1 MDRQVVILAG
11 GLGTRLRS
19 VVQDVPKPMADIQGK
34 PFLEYLLQLLIQNG
48 YQNFLFL
55 VGYKGDMIK
64 SYFGDGSKFGVNIE
78 YSNEET
84 PLGTGGALF
93 NAWDKLSDDFF
104 LINGDTF
111 FDIQY
116 EILEDFVTSKNHEFL
131 IALRYS
137 DDLSRYGIIEI
148 DDNYKV
154 ISFFEKDQVQENRI
168 DGYINSGVYSVKKEI
183 LEPYYKT
190 WEEEPISLENR
201 IIPELVEHG
210 KVYGLPIGGKF
221 IDIGVPQD
229 YVKAQK
235 IIPQVLQEERKPA
248 IFVDRDGTIIEDNG
262 YVHGTNLVFKSE
274 IIKLLKRAKEE
285 GKYVIIVTNQAGIAK
300 GMFTEEES
308 ILTTE
313 YVIKCMEEYGAHVD
327 GYYYCPYHPEGI
339 VEKYRKISLLRKPE
353 PGMIL
358 KACDDFRIDLKS
370 SMMIGDNSEADLIRI
385 PYLETNILE
394 NF

>member
-1 MDRQVVILAG
+1 LNRQVVILAG

-19 VVQDVPKPMADIQGK
+19 VVRDVPKPMADIQGK

-55 VGYKGDMIK
+55 VGYKGDVIK

-78 YSNEET
+78 YSTEAI

-104 LINGDTF
+104 MVNGDTF

-116 EILEDFVTSKNHEFL
+116 EILEDFIAGRNRELL

-137 DDLSRYGIIEI
+137 NDLSRYGIIEI
-148 DDNYKV
+148 DNNYKV
-154 ISFFEKDQVQENRI
+154 ISFSEKGQVQENRI
-168 DGYINSGVYSVKKEI
+168 DGYINGGVYFLNKKV
-183 LEPYYKT
+183 LEPFYEKYVNSAV
-190 WEEEPISLENR
+190 SLEND
-201 IIPELVEHG
+201 ILPLLVKIG

-221 IDIGVPQD
+221 IDIGIPED
-229 YVKAQK
+229 YFSSQS
-235 IIPQVLQEERKPA
+235 IIPGIITQQRKPVV
-248 IFVDRDGTIIEDNG
+248 FVDRDGTIIEDTG
-262 YVHGTNLVFKSE
+262 YVYGTNLVFKSE
-274 IIKLLKRAKEE
+274 TIELLKRAKQE

-308 ILTTE
+308 IATTE
-313 YVIKCMEEYGAHVD
+313 YVIKRLEEYGAHVD

-358 KACDDFRIDLKS
+358 KACDDFSVDLRTS
-370 SMMIGDNSEADLIRI
+370 LMIGDSDVDRI
-385 PYLETNILE
+385 KLPCLKTIIID
-394 NF
+394 

>member
-19 VVQDVPKPMADIQGK
+19 VIQDVPKPMADIQGK
-34 PFLEYLLQLLIQNG
+34 PFLEYLLRLMIQNG

-64 SYFGDGSKFGVNIE
+64 KYFGDGSKFGVNIE
-78 YSNEET
+78 YSSEAI

-93 NAWDKLSDDFF
+93 NAWDKLSDNFF
-104 LINGDTF
+104 VVNGDTF

-116 EILEDFVTSKNHEFL
+116 QIVEDFVKSKNPEFL

-137 DDLSRYGIIEI
+137 NDLSRYGIIEI
-148 DDNYKV
+148 DDSYKV
-154 ISFFEKDQVQENRI
+154 ISFSEKGHVQENRI
-168 DGYINSGVYSVKKEI
+168 DGYINGGIYFVNKKA
-183 LEPYYKT
+183 LEPFYEKYVNS
-190 WEEEPISLENR
+190 PVSLENN
-201 IIPELVEHG
+201 ILPLLVKLC
-210 KVYGLPIGGKF
+210 KVYGLPVGGKF
-221 IDIGVPQD
+221 IDIGIPED
-229 YVKAQK
+229 YFSSQS
-235 IIPQVLQEERKPA
+235 IIPGIITQQRKPA
-248 IFVDRDGTIIEDNG
+248 VFVDRDGTIIEDTG

-274 IIKLLKRAKEE
+274 TVELLKRAKQE

-308 ILTTE
+308 IATTE
-313 YVIKCMEEYGAHVD
+313 YVIKCLEEYAAHVD
-327 GYYYCPYHPEGI
+327 GYYYCPYHSEGI

-358 KACDDFRIDLKS
+358 RACEDFRVDLKAS
-370 SMMIGDNSEADLIRI
+370 IMIGDSDVDRI
-385 PYLETNILE
+385 KLPCLKTIIID
-394 NF
+394 

>member
-1 MDRQVVILAG
+1 MDRQVVVLAG

-19 VVQDVPKPMADIQGK
+19 VVQDVPKSMADIQGK

-78 YSNEET
+78 YSSEAI

-93 NAWDKLSDDFF
+93 NAWHKLSDDFF
-104 LINGDTF
+104 LVNGDTF

-116 EILEDFVTSKNHEFL
+116 EVLEDFVTSKNPEFL

-148 DDNYKV
+148 DDDYKV
-154 ISFFEKDQVQENRI
+154 ISFSEKGQVQENQI
-168 DGYINSGVYSVKKEI
+168 DGYINGGIYFLNKEV
-183 LEPYYKT
+183 LEPFYEKY
-190 WEEEPISLENR
+190 IGSVVSLEND
-201 IIPELVEHG
+201 ILPSLVKLS

-221 IDIGVPQD
+221 IDIGIPED
-229 YVKAQK
+229 YFSSQS
-235 IIPQVLQEERKPA
+235 IIPGIITQQRKPA
-248 IFVDRDGTIIEDNG
+248 VFVDRDGTIIEDAG

-274 IIKLLKRAKEE
+274 TIKLLKRAKQE

-308 ILTTE
+308 VATTE
-313 YVIKCMEEYGAHVD
+313 YVIKRLEEYGIRVD

-358 KACDDFRIDLKS
+358 KACEDFRVDLS
-370 SMMIGDNSEADLIRI
+370 TSLMIGDSDVDRI
-385 PYLETNILE
+385 KLPCLKTIIID
-394 NF
+394 

>member
-1 MDRQVVILAG
+1 MILAG

-64 SYFGDGSKFGVNIE
+64 NYFGDGSKFGVNIE

-104 LINGDTF
+104 VVNGDTF

-116 EILEDFVTSKNHEFL
+116 EILEDFAKSKNTEFL

-137 DDLSRYGIIEI
+137 NDLSRYGIIEI
-148 DDNYKV
+148 DGSYKV
-154 ISFFEKDQVQENRI
+154 ISFSEKGQVQENRV
-168 DGYINSGVYSVKKEI
+168 DGYINGGVYFVKKEI

-190 WEEEPISLENR
+190 WKEEPISLENR
-201 IIPELVEHG
+201 IIPQLGEHE

-248 IFVDRDGTIIEDNG
+248 IFVDRDGTIIEDAG

-274 IIKLLKRAKEE
+274 TVELLKRAKEKGE
-285 GKYVIIVTNQAGIAK
+285 YVIIVTNQAGIAK

-308 ILTTE
+308 IATTE
-313 YVIKCMEEYGAHVD
+313 YVIKRLEEYGAHVD

-339 VEKYRKISLLRKPE
+339 VEKYKKISLLRKPE

-385 PYLETNILE
+385 PYLRTKILE
-394 NF
+394 NFAL